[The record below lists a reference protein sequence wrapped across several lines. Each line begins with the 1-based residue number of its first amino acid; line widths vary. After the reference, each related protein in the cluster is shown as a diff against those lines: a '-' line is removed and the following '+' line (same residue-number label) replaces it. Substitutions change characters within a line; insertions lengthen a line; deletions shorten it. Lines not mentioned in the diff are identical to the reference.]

1 LGVWGHKLGKGAV
14 FGLAGQR
21 SKAARGVHPALF
33 YGMFAVLFAGN
44 VAAGTA
50 LYLSPDITRLMSGR
64 TDEVIEAYEGRIAQM
79 RVEIDRLQSRSYAQA
94 GDINLQLQELSQQ
107 QEVLFEQHQLVKV
120 LVEKADSL
128 GIAAADIL
136 LDPITEDVASR
147 QMTGNSSM
155 DATAISLERMM
166 GETHIAMRGIAQAAK
181 SRTDEIAAEMLGLG
195 VPVSVPGP
203 AVLASA
209 MGGPLL
215 PARMEAASSPMLE
228 DANAVMAALLRYKAA
243 RESLETTPVHLPLTG
258 QFRYSSNYGNRNDPF
273 TGGRAFHAGM
283 DFAAPTGTT
292 VYSAAAGTVSF
303 VGSKSGYGN
312 VVEVKHPNGLMT
324 RYAHLSGFLAKVGQ
338 AVNKGTPIAK
348 VGSTGRSTGPHLH
361 FEIHRNREAVNPKA
375 FLDAGK
381 RLRAV
386 FG

>member
-1 LGVWGHKLGKGAV
+1 
-14 FGLAGQR
+14 
-21 SKAARGVHPALF
+21 
-33 YGMFAVLFAGN
+33 
-44 VAAGTA
+44 
-50 LYLSPDITRLMSGR
+50 
-64 TDEVIEAYEGRIAQM
+64 
-79 RVEIDRLQSRSYAQA
+79 
-94 GDINLQLQELSQQ
+94 
-107 QEVLFEQHQLVKV
+107 
-120 LVEKADSL
+120 
-128 GIAAADIL
+128 
-136 LDPITEDVASR
+136 
-147 QMTGNSSM
+147 
-155 DATAISLERMM
+155 M